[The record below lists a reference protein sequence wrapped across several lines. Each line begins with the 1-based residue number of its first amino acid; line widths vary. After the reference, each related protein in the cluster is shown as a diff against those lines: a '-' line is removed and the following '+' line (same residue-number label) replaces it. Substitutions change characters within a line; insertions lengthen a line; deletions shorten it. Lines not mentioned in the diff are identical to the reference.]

1 MSKGRRELVSFKDVV
16 NGNVSEDILKA
27 SSITQSQEKVYELE
41 RVEGSCQTPELSAV
55 NIAPI
60 SYHTLS
66 SEEIHTLRDMSKT
79 TQNET
84 PENDS
89 ISVKPTLPTPSLTA
103 FPERSEV
110 IKLMTTVTE
119 EAKAFRQKMNIV
131 RDRRQLKAE
140 QEADEREA
148 RAASEARLEKRMNDY
163 ALSVDEAKM
172 VLDNL
177 VTHFQGLSS
186 RYNSEAERRENE
198 A

>member
-186 RYNSEAERRENE
+186 RYNSERERRE
-198 A
+198 

>member
-1 MSKGRRELVSFKDVV
+1 
-16 NGNVSEDILKA
+16 
-27 SSITQSQEKVYELE
+27 
-41 RVEGSCQTPELSAV
+41 
-55 NIAPI
+55 
-60 SYHTLS
+60 
-66 SEEIHTLRDMSKT
+66 
-79 TQNET
+79 
-84 PENDS
+84 
-89 ISVKPTLPTPSLTA
+89 
-103 FPERSEV
+103 
-110 IKLMTTVTE
+110 MTTVTE

-186 RYNSEAERRENE
+186 RYNSERGRGE
-198 A
+198 

>member
-186 RYNSEAERRENE
+186 RYNSETERGE
-198 A
+198 

>member
-79 TQNET
+79 PQNGT

-186 RYNSEAERRENE
+186 RYNSERGRGE
-198 A
+198 

>member
-79 TQNET
+79 TQNGT

-186 RYNSEAERRENE
+186 RYNSERGRRE
-198 A
+198 

>member
-177 VTHFQGLSS
+177 VTHFQGLGS
-186 RYNSEAERRENE
+186 RYNSEAERGE
-198 A
+198 

>member
-186 RYNSEAERRENE
+186 RYNSEAERRE
-198 A
+198 

>member
-79 TQNET
+79 TQTGT

-186 RYNSEAERRENE
+186 RYNSEAERGE
-198 A
+198 